1 MVGCEYLPLYLSGS
15 GRACVVFYT
24 ENFSTG
30 QYIHRSIVYI
40 VDLKCRVGSTLI
52 EAGKVEM
59 IGGLW
64 RGNWDEE

>member
-1 MVGCEYLPLYLSGS
+1 M
-15 GRACVVFYT
+15 VFYT